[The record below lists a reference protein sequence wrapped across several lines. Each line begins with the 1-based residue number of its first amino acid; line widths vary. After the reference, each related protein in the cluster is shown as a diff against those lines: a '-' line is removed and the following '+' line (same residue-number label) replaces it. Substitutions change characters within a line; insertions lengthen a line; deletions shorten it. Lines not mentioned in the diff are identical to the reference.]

1 MTDLVRLG
9 NRGAAAIEFALIAP
23 ALIMLMFA
31 ILVYS
36 TYFATY
42 IGVRQAA
49 AEGARAALAGLSTS
63 ERTTLATARAQQV
76 LAEYGL
82 MLSTGTQPDIRA
94 GVGTSGSFEVKIS
107 YDISG
112 SPIMRYGAI
121 LPLPNATITSSV
133 IVGNG
138 SYS

>member
-1 MTDLVRLG
+1 MTNLVRLG
-9 NRGAAAIEFALIAP
+9 NKGAAAIEFALIAP

-76 LAEYGL
+76 LDQYGL
-82 MLSTGTQPDIRA
+82 MLSAGSQPDIRA
-94 GVGTSGSFEVKIS
+94 GVGASGSFEVKIS

-112 SPIMRYGAI
+112 SPIMRYGAL
-121 LPLPNATITSSV
+121 LPLPNTTITSSV

>member
-1 MTDLVRLG
+1 MVRLG

-23 ALIMLMFA
+23 ALIMLIFA

-36 TYFATY
+36 TYFAAY
-42 IGVRQAA
+42 LGVRQAA

-63 ERTTLATARAQQV
+63 ERTTLAVARAQQV
-76 LAEYGL
+76 LDGYGL
-82 MLSTGTQPDIRA
+82 TASAGSPPDIQA
-94 GVGTSGSFEVKIS
+94 GVGSSGSFKVEIR

-112 SPIMRYGAI
+112 SPIMRFGAI
-121 LPLPNATITSSV
+121 LPLPNPTISSSV
-133 IVGNG
+133 IVSNG